1 MRAFLKMFSC
11 IIKFFSRLMRVFGC
25 KKTETSDIGKDQ
37 NTNNE

>member
-11 IIKFFSRLMRVFGC
+11 IIKFFSRLLHVFGC
-25 KKTETSDIGKDQ
+25 KEKTSDIGKDQ